1 MATVKDP
8 LNPASL
14 AGQGAYDMPMPG
26 AFPTNL
32 ASQGQ
37 GHWDYPDYAGLLQ
50 KWMAPYQQ
58 QYTGE
63 MAAQKAQLDLN
74 QGLANE
80 RYSTGPNST
89 LERFKHQE
97 AFGTLRHGMTVE
109 QAQHQ
114 HDINLRQL
122 TNSLAARGMLSSG
135 EKDYQ
140 NAEEAWRFANLN
152 KGEEAQYSQEQYGY
166 QTQRSDAAN
175 QLTDYLRGIQQ
186 AYADAQ
192 RQGLSGLAQQQQTI
206 AQTLSQLYQP
216 TWVDESSQGGAGGIA
231 GGVYAENNPGNPYSP
246 GYIPGYIPGPNDPG
260 WVDHGGP
267 YVTGPGV
274 VNPWEQDPASGYGNP
289 TMFPAGGEIY
299 NPLYPSPV
307 SLPTPGT
314 KPIKELPQGI

>member
-1 MATVKDP
+1 MAAPLDP
-8 LNPASL
+8 TGTGTLPAPSFNTDL
-14 AGQGAYDMPMPG
+14 P
-26 AFPTNL
+26 N
-32 ASQGQ
+32 QGQ

-80 RYSTGPNST
+80 RYSTGPTST
-89 LERFKHQE
+89 LERFKQQE

-152 KGEEAQYSQEQYGY
+152 KGEAAQYKQEQYGY

-175 QLTDYLRGIQQ
+175 QLADYLRGIQQ

-192 RQGLSGLAQQQQTI
+192 RQGLSGLAQQQQSV
-206 AQTLSQLYQP
+206 ANTLSQIYQP
-216 TWVDESSQGGAGGIA
+216 TWVDESAAAGFTGPGSWPA
-231 GGVYAENNPGNPYSP
+231 GVYPEGTDFSQPYT
-246 GYIPGYIPGPNDPG
+246 GQNIATTDPR
-260 WVDHGGP
+260 WRDLGGP

-274 VNPWEQDPASGYGNP
+274 TNPWEQSPDSGYGNP
-289 TMFPAGGEIY
+289 SMFPAGGEIY
-299 NPLYPSPV
+299 NPAYPSPYTF
-307 SLPTPGT
+307 PTAGT
-314 KPIKELPQGI
+314 KPIKNLPQGI